1 MPTELTPALREQIE
15 NTIRGL
21 TIDAVERAGIGHL
34 GAAMG
39 LARPAFLLWDD
50 HLRFDPGD
58 PDWPLRDRFV
68 LSGGHASMLLYSLLH
83 LFGFPLSLAEIESF
97 RKLGSMTPGHPEY
110 GDTPGV
116 EVTTGPLGQG
126 FANAV
131 GMALAARM
139 TRARFARG
147 DEGPGHHGIY
157 ALAGD
162 GDLMEGVC
170 YEAASLAGH
179 LGLGNLIVLY
189 DDNQVTIDGPTS
201 ITWSED
207 VGARFEAQRW
217 HVQSVDGED
226 VDDLDRALRA
236 ARAEAERPSIL
247 ITRTTIGFGSPGWA
261 GLSKAHGGPFGA
273 DEVRATKENLG
284 IPLEPEFLVPPE
296 VSDYMAE
303 RGGAKRAERA
313 DADRGLAAWRS
324 AHPQLAERWDATR
337 RFETPPDLAS
347 LLAEGLEGK
356 PDATRKHSGAVIQRI
371 HELAP
376 FMVGGSADLAGSNNS
391 TIKASG
397 FVGPAAEAGE
407 DPFAGSNIHFGV
419 REHSMAAITNGIALD
434 GTFRPFCATFMVFS
448 DYMRPSLRLAAMMKL
463 PAVFV
468 FTHDSFFVGE
478 DGPTHQPIEQLDVL
492 RAIPGLT
499 VFRPADGVETA
510 MAWAWALQRAGGP
523 VALSLTRQGLAALKR
538 EAPFALEDIWK
549 GAYRIREPE
558 GAPDLVLLASGSEV
572 VLACDAATD
581 LAAEGVSARVVSMPS
596 LELLGEQPEAYL
608 RELLPEEIPV
618 VAVEAARGES
628 LRGLVGRR
636 GLVYGIDRFGASA
649 PSKRLGE
656 LFGYTRDRLAARVL
670 ELLREA
676 GGSRP

>member
-1 MPTELTPALREQIE
+1 MSTELTPALREQIE

-39 LARPAFLLWDD
+39 LARPAFLLWDE
-50 HLRFDPGD
+50 HLRFDPSD
-58 PDWPLRDRFV
+58 PAWPLRDRFV
-68 LSGGHASMLLYSLLH
+68 LSAGHASMLLYSLLH
-83 LFGFPLSLAEIESF
+83 LFGFELSRAEIESF
-97 RKLGSMTPGHPEY
+97 RQLGSITPGHPEY

-139 TRARFARG
+139 ARARFAREG
-147 DEGPGHHGIY
+147 EGPGQHRIY

-179 LGLGNLIVLY
+179 LGLGNLVVLY
-189 DDNQVTIDGPTS
+189 DDNRVTIDGPTS
-201 ITWSED
+201 VTFSED
-207 VGARFEAQRW
+207 VAARFESQRW

-226 VDDLDRALRA
+226 VDGLHRALRA
-236 ARAEAERPSIL
+236 ARSEAERPSIL
-247 ITRTTIGFGSPGWA
+247 ITRTTIGFGSPNWA

-273 DEVRATKENLG
+273 EELRATKENLG

-296 VSDYMAE
+296 VGDYLAE
-303 RGGAKRAERA
+303 RSRAKRSERSEA
-313 DADRGLAAWRS
+313 DGRLAAWRS
-324 AHPQLAERWDATR
+324 AHPELAERWDTTRSRAT
-337 RFETPPDLAS
+337 PADLAS
-347 LLAEGLEGK
+347 LLAEGFEGK

-371 HELAP
+371 QELAP
-376 FMVGGSADLAGSNNS
+376 FLVGGSADLAGSNNAVIKS
-391 TIKASG
+391 TG
-397 FVGPAAEAGE
+397 YVGPAAGEGE

-463 PAVFV
+463 PAIFV
-468 FTHDSFFVGE
+468 FTHDSIFVGE
-478 DGPTHQPIEQLDVL
+478 DGPTHQPVEQLDAL

-510 MAWAWALQRAGGP
+510 MAWAWALQRARGP
-523 VALSLTRQGLAALKR
+523 VALSLTRQGVPALKR
-538 EAPFALEDIWK
+538 EAPFALEDVWR

-558 GAPDLVLLASGSEV
+558 GRADLVLLASGSEV
-572 VLACDAATD
+572 VLACDAATN

-596 LELLGEQPEAYL
+596 LELLDEQSESYR
-608 RELLPEEIPV
+608 RELVPEEIPV
-618 VAVEAARGES
+618 VAVEAARAES

-636 GLVYGIDRFGASA
+636 GLIHGIDRFGASA
-649 PSKRLGE
+649 PSKRLAE
-656 LFGYTRDRLAARVL
+656 LFGYTPTLLAERIR
-670 ELLREA
+670 EWLR
-676 GGSRP
+676 